1 MEGISAAA
9 SVIGIIQLAGSI
21 VKICGGYLQEVKHAR
36 DDIIA
41 LKRTVADL
49 ESTVEKLRECL
60 EGRDGTTLT
69 ISSSLVRSI
78 ANCLSDLGALK
89 KSVDPGK
96 GKDFM
101 RRFGIRA
108 FKWPLNRT
116 EVGRLIQNLEGY
128 KSSFTLSLQINQTYV
143 CH

>member
-9 SVIGIIQLAGSI
+9 SVIGVIQLAGSI

-41 LKRTVADL
+41 LQRMVADL

-89 KSVDPGK
+89 KSIDPRK
-96 GKDFM
+96 GKDLM
-101 RRFGIRA
+101 RKFGIRA

-116 EVGRLIQNLEGY
+116 EVGRLIQNLERY
-128 KSSFTLSLQINQTYV
+128 KSSFTLSLQVNQTYV
-143 CH
+143 YH